1 MNLQWFLQQLFNGL
15 STGSIYALI
24 ALGYTMVYGTIRLIN
39 FAHGDILM
47 MGAFFGFYLVNVQG
61 MDFYLSLALT
71 MVFTS
76 VLGVTI
82 ERVAYKPLRKS
93 TRVAALITAI
103 GVSFLLE
110 NAMIYFFGPEV
121 KAYPTSFKTT
131 TFKVMGAAI
140 NSKQI
145 LIFVA
150 TILLMVAL
158 QFIVKY
164 TKMGKAMRA
173 VAVDEEAAQLM
184 GINVDAVI
192 SFTFALGSALAGVAG
207 VLYGLYYNQMA
218 ATMGLTPGLK
228 AFVAAV
234 VGGIGS
240 IPGAMVGGYLIGL
253 LETFVSAFGGST
265 FKDAAVYALLIV
277 ILLVL
282 PAGLFGKNVKEKV

>member
-110 NAMIYFFGPEV
+110 NAMIQLALRP
-121 KAYPTSFKTT
+121 PP
-131 TFKVMGAAI
+131 
-140 NSKQI
+140 SK
-145 LIFVA
+145 LWE
-150 TILLMVAL
+150 
-158 QFIVKY
+158 
-164 TKMGKAMRA
+164 R
-173 VAVDEEAAQLM
+173 
-184 GINVDAVI
+184 
-192 SFTFALGSALAGVAG
+192 S
-207 VLYGLYYNQMA
+207 
-218 ATMGLTPGLK
+218 LTPNK
-228 AFVAAV
+228 
-234 VGGIGS
+234 S
-240 IPGAMVGGYLIGL
+240 
-253 LETFVSAFGGST
+253 
-265 FKDAAVYALLIV
+265 
-277 ILLVL
+277 
-282 PAGLFGKNVKEKV
+282 

>member
-121 KAYPTSFKTT
+121 KAYPTSFTTT
-131 TFKVMGAAI
+131 TFKVMGAVI

-145 LIFVA
+145 LIFVT

-173 VAVDEEAAQLM
+173 VAVD
-184 GINVDAVI
+184 
-192 SFTFALGSALAGVAG
+192 
-207 VLYGLYYNQMA
+207 
-218 ATMGLTPGLK
+218 
-228 AFVAAV
+228 
-234 VGGIGS
+234 
-240 IPGAMVGGYLIGL
+240 
-253 LETFVSAFGGST
+253 
-265 FKDAAVYALLIV
+265 
-277 ILLVL
+277 
-282 PAGLFGKNVKEKV
+282 

>member
-131 TFKVMGAAI
+131 TFKVMGAVI

-145 LIFVA
+145 LIFVT

-253 LETFVSAFGGST
+253 LETFVSAFGGSA